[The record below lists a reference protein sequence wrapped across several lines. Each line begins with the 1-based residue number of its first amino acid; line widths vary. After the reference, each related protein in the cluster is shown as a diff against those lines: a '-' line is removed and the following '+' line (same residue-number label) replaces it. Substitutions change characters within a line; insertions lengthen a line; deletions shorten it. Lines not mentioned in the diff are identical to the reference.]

1 MAQSVAVLLTA
12 IVWLRLAV
20 VASAQTS
27 CIDAAQKMADEAKAK
42 GLSQAQIDR
51 AYATALLECQGV
63 KDAGL
68 ASFAA
73 AANLDYARLARL
85 FLAGKLNT
93 AGYLQRVRDR
103 SAKLRL
109 ARSDPAFRAA
119 YTKGDADG
127 DLVPDDRDK
136 CPNTPELTITGR
148 DGCPLRQPPPR
159 VPSEQAMREAR
170 RALRGIS
177 LVANPKCAE
186 APMPEASILLHQGFL
201 RPDGNLANHFYG
213 MAVSRS
219 RNQPAGCEVFYQFM
233 FRFSARVDATFP
245 PTKII
250 QVTFNENEN
259 TDTTPKAEVRRIFK
273 VKFADTGHR
282 KNLFQSSVKYGL
294 VEWRVRAIG
303 ANGLTSGW
311 SELRHEKF
319 NGVFKP
325 DGP

>member
-1 MAQSVAVLLTA
+1 VAKSVAVLFTA
-12 IVWLRLAV
+12 IACLRLAA

-27 CIDAAQKMADEAKAK
+27 CIETAQKAADQAKAA
-42 GLSQAQIDR
+42 GLSQARIDR
-51 AYATALLECQGV
+51 AYAAALLECQGV

-73 AANLDYARLARL
+73 AANLDYARLARM
-85 FLAGKLNT
+85 FLAGNLTT
-93 AGYLQRVRDR
+93 ADYLQRVRDR

-109 ARSDPAFRAA
+109 ARTDPAFRTAF
-119 YTKGDADG
+119 TKGDADG

-136 CPNTPELTITGR
+136 CANTPELTITGR
-148 DGCPLRQPPPR
+148 DGCPVRQPLPR

-186 APMPEASILLHQGFL
+186 APMPEAPILLHQGFL

-219 RNQPAGCEVFYQFM
+219 RNQPAGCEVYYQFM
-233 FRFSARVDATFP
+233 FRFSSRVDATFP

-250 QVTFNENEN
+250 QVTFNENES

-273 VKFADTGHR
+273 VKVADTGHR
-282 KNLFQSSVKYGL
+282 QDLFRSSVKYGL

-303 ANGLTSGW
+303 GNGLTSGW